1 MADAGGRRIASGSVM
16 RLISRLVR
24 LLVVAFV
31 LGVGLY
37 LGGPYL
43 LAALG
48 RYLVTEQP
56 LTRADLVLVLS
67 GESYLRVPEAAR
79 LYHEGYAP
87 RILLTNE
94 IKPRGWDDLV
104 RMGIRFP
111 DNQEV
116 GIRILEALRVP
127 RKAILTIGERA
138 DSTRAEMQTV
148 ARFLKTHPVKVVIIV
163 TSKSHTTRAYKIFS
177 TGLGPGIRLV
187 MHPVPN
193 DPFDPARWWR
203 NREDA
208 KEVLHE
214 YQALADFWRL
224 RLWSSLAG
232 GWATAP
238 PPVTVR

>member
-1 MADAGGRRIASGSVM
+1 MV
-16 RLISRLVR
+16 RLIWRLVR
-24 LLVVAFV
+24 LLVVALV
-31 LGVGLY
+31 LGIGLY
-37 LGGPYL
+37 IGGPYL
-43 LAALG
+43 LAGVG

-56 LTRADLVLVLS
+56 LTKADLVLVLS
-67 GESYLRVPEAAR
+67 GETYLRAPEAAR

-111 DNQEV
+111 DDQEV

-127 RKAILTIGERA
+127 RKAILTIEERA

-177 TGLGPGIRLV
+177 AGLGPGIRLII
-187 MHPVPN
+187 HPVPN

-203 NREDA
+203 NRQDA

-224 RLWSSLAG
+224 RLWNTVVREF
-232 GWATAP
+232 ATTP
-238 PPVTVR
+238 PPVTIR

>member
-1 MADAGGRRIASGSVM
+1 M
-16 RLISRLVR
+16 RLIWRLVR
-24 LLVVAFV
+24 LLVVALV
-31 LGVGLY
+31 LGIGLY
-37 LGGPYL
+37 IGGPYL
-43 LAALG
+43 LAGVG

-56 LTRADLVLVLS
+56 LTKADLVLVLS
-67 GESYLRVPEAAR
+67 GETYLRAPEAAR

-111 DNQEV
+111 DDQEV

-127 RKAILTIGERA
+127 RKAILTIEERA

-177 TGLGPGIRLV
+177 AGLGPGIRLII
-187 MHPVPN
+187 HPVPN

-203 NREDA
+203 NRQDA

-224 RLWSSLAG
+224 RLWNTVVREF
-232 GWATAP
+232 ATTP
-238 PPVTVR
+238 PPVTIR